1 MKRLL
6 LAAAF
11 TAAIAAPALAD
22 TPQHL
27 IDSSTLA
34 LEDLMGGAQGS
45 QAQEF
50 LRKARAVVVCPNVFR
65 AGFIFG
71 GEGGG
76 CVMSARAP
84 DGGWTNPAIYSM
96 GSGSFG
102 LQAGVQS
109 AEVMMIIMTNGG
121 LNALLN
127 SQFKLGADAGITF
140 ATLGAGVSG
149 GMSTAVDADIIG
161 FSKAQGLYGGVSLSG
176 SVLSN
181 NAGAEQQY
189 YGQQLDARQIVMDGQ
204 GNNPGANPLRET
216 LARYA
221 APAGLTPAPMAPPQ
235 DQMQQPMQQQMQ
247 PMQQMQSAPIQQA
260 PLQQP

>member
-11 TAAIAAPALAD
+11 TAAFAAPALAD

-34 LEDLMGGAQGS
+34 LEDMMGGAQGS
-45 QAQEF
+45 QAQAF
-50 LRKARAVVVCPNVFR
+50 LRKARAVLICPNVFR

-76 CVMSARAP
+76 CVMSARTP
-84 DGGWTNPAIYSM
+84 DGSWSNPAIYSM

-127 SQFKLGADAGITF
+127 SQFKIGADAGVTF
-140 ATLGAGVSG
+140 ATFGAGVSG
-149 GMSTAVDADIIG
+149 AMSTAIDADIIG
-161 FSKAQGLYGGVSLSG
+161 FTKAQGLYGGVSLSG
-176 SVLSN
+176 SVISN

-189 YGQQLDARQIVMDGQ
+189 YGQQLDGRQIVIDGQ
-204 GNNPGANPLRET
+204 GNNPGANPLRMT

-221 APAGLTPAPMAPPQ
+221 APAGLAPQPMAP
-235 DQMQQPMQQQMQ
+235 QMAPQQQMQ
-247 PMQQMQSAPIQQA
+247 PMQQSAPIQQA